1 MQACAQQ
8 TNPVLVVA
16 EAEIRRMQ
24 PKDAPGVASLMQD
37 VYGNT
42 YPKKYVYD
50 PAQLREKNANGDVSS
65 VVAAGPEG
73 TIIGYAALSAYYGY
87 PEIGLLGS
95 MAVTPSCRGR
105 GLGGKILRH
114 LIACSEGTGFRALT
128 GGAFTAH
135 PHSQRAMEHEG
146 FSPSAI
152 LLGSQPQEISFREIA
167 GPLSQRESVVFYTK
181 ALQEEEFAFQ
191 YLPENH
197 RKTIR
202 EISGKLGI
210 RINADGSGKPGRAPT
225 IIEQTINPDTG
236 AGLIWIR
243 RAGPDY
249 REAVI
254 DTARQL
260 RTRGAQVMRLHV
272 DLNDPGANAVVTA
285 AEEAGFIFAGI
296 LPLEEGYILILQ
308 HLQDITIDLHKIQT
322 GGNACSE
329 RLLSYIGAQIKEQ
342 KEGAG
347 KGS

>member
-8 TNPVLVVA
+8 INPVLVVA
-16 EAEIRRMQ
+16 KAEIRRMQ
-24 PKDAPGVASLMQD
+24 PEDAPGVARLMQE

-50 PAQLREKNANGDVSS
+50 PAQLREKNAKGEVSA
-65 VVAAGPEG
+65 VVATGPKG
-73 TIIGYAALSAYYGY
+73 TVLGYAALSLYYGY

-105 GLGGKILRH
+105 GLGGTILRH
-114 LIACSEGTGFRALT
+114 LIACSEGTGFRTLT

-146 FSPSAI
+146 FSPSAL
-152 LLGSQPQEISFREIA
+152 LLGSQPQEISFRELTGA
-167 GPLSQRESVVFYTK
+167 LSQRESVVFYTK
-181 ALQEEEFAFQ
+181 ALCQEEFAFQ

-210 RINADGSGKPGRAPT
+210 RINADGSGKPGRAAT
-225 IIEQTINPDTG
+225 IIEHTINPDTG

-260 RTRGAQVMRLHV
+260 RARGAQVMRMHV
-272 DLNDPGANAVVTA
+272 DLNDPGANAVISA

-296 LPLEEGYILILQ
+296 LPGENGYILILQ
-308 HLQDITIDLHKIQT
+308 HLQDVSIDLHKIQT
-322 GGNACSE
+322 GGNTCTE
-329 RLLSYIGAQIKEQ
+329 RLLSYIGAQMKERE
-342 KEGAG
+342 EGAG
-347 KGS
+347 SGS